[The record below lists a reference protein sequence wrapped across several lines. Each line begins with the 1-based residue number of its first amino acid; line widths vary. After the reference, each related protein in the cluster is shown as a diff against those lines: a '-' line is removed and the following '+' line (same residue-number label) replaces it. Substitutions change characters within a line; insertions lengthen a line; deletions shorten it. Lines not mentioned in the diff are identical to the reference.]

1 MGNESMRRL
10 TMAFAIAVAACGWL
24 VGPGLR
30 PVEAVG
36 LCNCCLDPLPA
47 ACSAS
52 CAARQNTPG
61 QCPAFVI
68 YDGDGATG
76 ATGNPLNAMSLKE
89 LDVGSPRRLELE
101 QLRRFLEKYRR
112 QAVQDWRKALN
123 AYTRGKL
130 GKDAFETAST
140 LYRDALVGYYHGIRA
155 YRENIGG
162 APE

>member
-1 MGNESMRRL
+1 MRRL
-10 TMAFAIAVAACGWL
+10 AMVFSTAMVACGL
-24 VGPGLR
+24 LAVMGSR
-30 PVEAVG
+30 PVGALG
-36 LCNCCLDPLPA
+36 LCNCCLDPMPA
-47 ACSAS
+47 ACSSA
-52 CAARQNTPG
+52 CAARQSAPG

-68 YDGDGATG
+68 YDGEGATG

-89 LDVGSPRRLELE
+89 LDVGKPRRTALE
-101 QLRRFLEKYRR
+101 QFRRFLEKYRR